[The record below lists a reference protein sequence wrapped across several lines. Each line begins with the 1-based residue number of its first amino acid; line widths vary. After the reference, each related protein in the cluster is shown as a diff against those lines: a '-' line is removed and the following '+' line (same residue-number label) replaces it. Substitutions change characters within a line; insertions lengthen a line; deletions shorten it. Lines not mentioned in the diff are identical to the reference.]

1 MPISDEIRYTLR
13 AFRGF
18 FSSTTLVSNFLA
30 VFLVVA
36 LVALLIYTVIGQPGM
51 VTAIIG
57 FSSGTIGAI
66 TGFYFNKDQLTAAQR
81 EQSVQGGR
89 AAGYADELQV
99 LQNEHAALT
108 ERYQE
113 VIELLRRA
121 AQTLPL
127 DADI

>member
-1 MPISDEIRYTLR
+1 MPISDEIRHTLR

-66 TGFYFNKDQLTAAQR
+66 TGFYFNKDQLTVAQR
-81 EQSVQGGR
+81 ERSIEGGR

-108 ERYQE
+108 GRYQE
-113 VIELLRRA
+113 VIHLLGRA
-121 AQTLPL
+121 AQVLPA